1 MRNIDTI
8 PTVPR
13 HIVSF
18 KILVEWDN
26 PKLVELEN
34 EMGNFLDNTFNDWL
48 REIED
53 EENLNDWYTEKI
65 YGLAW
70 HLSCS
75 RT

>member
-1 MRNIDTI
+1 MSRDIDTI

-18 KILVEWDN
+18 KILVEWSDN

-53 EENLNDWYTEKI
+53 EENLDDWRRKRSS
-65 YGLAW
+65 L
-70 HLSCS
+70 
-75 RT
+75 

>member
-1 MRNIDTI
+1 MSRDINTI

-18 KILVEWDN
+18 KILVEWSDN

-53 EENLNDWYTEKI
+53 EENLNDWRRKRSF
-65 YGLAW
+65 L
-70 HLSCS
+70 
-75 RT
+75 

>member
-1 MRNIDTI
+1 MSRDIDTI

-18 KILVEWDN
+18 KILVEWSDN

-34 EMGNFLDNTFNDWL
+34 EMGNFLDNIFNDWL

-53 EENLNDWYTEKI
+53 EENLNE
-65 YGLAW
+65 
-70 HLSCS
+70 
-75 RT
+75 R

>member
-1 MRNIDTI
+1 MSRDIDTI

-18 KILVEWDN
+18 KILVEWSDN

-53 EENLNDWYTEKI
+53 EENLNDWRRKRSF
-65 YGLAW
+65 L
-70 HLSCS
+70 
-75 RT
+75 